1 MRIVFK
7 VGTATLYENGHLSDR
22 IDKIV
27 ELLSE
32 LNKNH
37 EIILVSSGAVGA
49 GYTKCP
55 LDKSKLENKQALA
68 AIGQPLLMREYKERF
83 HKYNITVAQVLVT
96 AADFDS
102 RKRSSN
108 AKKMINVLLE
118 NNVIPIINENDSVSV
133 EEIIFG
139 DNDQL
144 SAYVTYYFDAD
155 LLIMLS
161 DIDAFYDDNPKKNK
175 FAKPIKKIT
184 EIKDEWLNAECDPND
199 KFATGGIV
207 TKLKAA
213 KFLMD
218 KNIPMYLTN
227 GNDLDSVR
235 EFLKGNHTKG
245 TLFYNG
251 KLKMDNG
258 ELKEKNESSC
268 DQ

>member
-7 VGTATLYENGHLSDR
+7 VGTATLYENGKLSDR
-22 IDKIV
+22 MDKIV

-55 LDKSKLENKQALA
+55 LDKTKLENKQALA

-83 HKYNITVAQVLVT
+83 HKYDITVAQVLVT

-102 RKRSSN
+102 RKRSEN

-118 NNVIPIINENDSVSV
+118 NKVIPIINENDSVSV

-144 SAYVTYYFDAD
+144 SAYATYYFDGD

-161 DIDAFYDDNPKKNK
+161 DIDSFYDDNPKKNK
-175 FAKPIKKIT
+175 SAKPIKKVT
-184 EIKDEWLNAECDPND
+184 QIKDEWLVAECDPND

-218 KNIPMYLTN
+218 KNIPMFLTN
-227 GNDLDSVR
+227 GNDLDNVR
-235 EFLKGNHTKG
+235 EFLKGNHIKG

-251 KLKMDNG
+251 
-258 ELKEKNESSC
+258 ELNMTNEAKEKNESSC
-268 DQ
+268 N

>member
-7 VGTATLYENGHLSDR
+7 VGTATLYENGKLSDR
-22 IDKIV
+22 MDKIV
-27 ELLSE
+27 ELLAE
-32 LNKNH
+32 LNENH

-83 HKYNITVAQVLVT
+83 HKYDITVAQVLVT

-102 RKRSSN
+102 RKRSNN
-108 AKKMINVLLE
+108 AKKMINVLLK
-118 NNVIPIINENDSVSV
+118 NKVIPIINENDSVSV
-133 EEIIFG
+133 EEILFG

-144 SAYVTYYFDAD
+144 SAYVTYYFNGD

-161 DIDAFYDDNPKKNK
+161 DIDAFYNDNPKKNK
-175 FAKPIKKIT
+175 LAKPIKKVT
-184 EIKDEWLNAECDPND
+184 EIKDEWLRAECDPND

-213 KFLMD
+213 KFLMN

-227 GNDLDSVR
+227 GNDLKSVK

-245 TLFYNG
+245 TLFFNG
-251 KLKMDNG
+251 DLKINNG
-258 ELKEKNESSC
+258 GLKEKHESSC
-268 DQ
+268 N

>member
-1 MRIVFK
+1 MKRLIFK
-7 VGTATLYENGHLSDR
+7 VGTATLYENGKLSKR
-22 IDKIV
+22 MDKIV
-27 ELLSE
+27 DLLAK
-32 LNKNH
+32 LNKTY
-37 EIILVSSGAVGA
+37 EIILVTSGAVGT

-55 LDKSKLENKQALA
+55 LDKTKLENKQALA

-108 AKKMINVLLE
+108 AKKMINVLLQ
-118 NNVIPIINENDSVSV
+118 NKVIPIINENDSVSV

-144 SAYVTYYFDAD
+144 SAYVTYYFGGD

-161 DIDAFYDDNPKKNK
+161 DIDAFYTDNPKKNPN
-175 FAKPIKKIT
+175 ALPIKTVK
-184 EIKDEWLNAECDPND
+184 EIKDTWLNAECNPND

-218 KNIPMYLTN
+218 KNIPMFLTN
-227 GNDLDSVR
+227 GNDLKSVK
-235 EFLKGNHTKG
+235 EFLKGNHIKG
-245 TLFYNG
+245 TLFIS
-251 KLKMDNG
+251 
-258 ELKEKNESSC
+258 E
-268 DQ
+268 

>member
-1 MRIVFK
+1 MRKMKRLVFK
-7 VGTATLYENGHLSDR
+7 VGTATLYENGKLSPR

-27 ELLSE
+27 ELLAK
-32 LNKNH
+32 LNKDY
-37 EIILVSSGAVGA
+37 EIMLVSSGAVGA

-83 HKYNITVAQVLVT
+83 NKYGITVAQVLVT

-102 RKRSSN
+102 RKRTEN

-118 NNVIPIINENDSVSV
+118 NKVIPIINENDSVSV

-155 LLIMLS
+155 MLFIIS
-161 DIDAFYDDNPKKNK
+161 DIDAFYDDNPKTNKN
-175 FAKPIKKIT
+175 AKPIELVENI
-184 EIKDEWLNAECDPND
+184 EDEWLLEECNPND
-199 KFATGGIV
+199 AFATGGIV

-213 KFLMD
+213 KFLMERG
-218 KNIPMYLTN
+218 KPMFLTSGDN
-227 GNDLDSVR
+227 LEAIE
-235 EFLKGNHTKG
+235 EFLAGNQTKG
-245 TLFYNG
+245 TLFRP
-251 KLKMDNG
+251 
-258 ELKEKNESSC
+258 KEVA
-268 DQ
+268 